1 MAEVTPASWQNA
13 IEPEALVVSTSSMAD
28 KALLSCAISA
38 KRQADALER
47 IMKTVET
54 MAGEM
59 AHPEYGIA
67 PTLREIQRN
76 R

>member
-1 MAEVTPASWQNA
+1 MTDRM
-13 IEPEALVVSTSSMAD
+13 EPGCSDHDFGYKRSI
-28 KALLSCAISA
+28 AISA

-47 IMKTVET
+47 IATALDT

-59 AHPEYGIA
+59 AHPEWGIA
-67 PTLREIQRN
+67 PTLRDIGRN

>member
-1 MAEVTPASWQNA
+1 MSARPPEHAWRDL
-13 IEPEALVVSTSSMAD
+13 IES
-28 KALLSCAISA
+28 KALDSGAGDPFSLTISMAISA

-47 IMKTVET
+47 LATAAET

-59 AHPEYGIA
+59 AHPEWGIA
-67 PTLREIQRN
+67 PTLRNMDR